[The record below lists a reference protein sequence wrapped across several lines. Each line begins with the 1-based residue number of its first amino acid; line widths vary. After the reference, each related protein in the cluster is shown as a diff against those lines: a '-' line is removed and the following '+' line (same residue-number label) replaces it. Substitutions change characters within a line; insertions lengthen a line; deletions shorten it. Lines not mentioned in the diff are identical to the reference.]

1 MVTGSTIDWHL
12 VSHVL
17 PVLPEAVSSMVTV
30 VTMRVNQRIL
40 YFRSVSLKSRNGSFE
55 RGMSRRSVFQ
65 SADGVLWQLCD
76 VGLGWT
82 AFESSQ
88 PNWTT
93 NAEIQKHLPTTVI
106 SRPSSSAH
114 WNYNFE
120 LRNNILLSVRFSS
133 KGCSILLEPGTKALR
148 LRPRAILARRFSTA
162 GAICRLLGRDWIK
175 NAASLGRAFTPA
187 MTIP

>member
-1 MVTGSTIDWHL
+1 LALSVARIASATGSSFIDGDSRYNAGEPTDPLLSQRFPKKQERL
-12 VSHVL
+12 VRAWNVPTL
-17 PVLPEAVSSMVTV
+17 
-30 VTMRVNQRIL
+30 
-40 YFRSVSLKSRNGSFE
+40 
-55 RGMSRRSVFQ
+55 VFQ

-93 NAEIQKHLPTTVI
+93 NAEVQKHLPATVI

-133 KGCSILLEPGTKALR
+133 KDAAFCWN
-148 LRPRAILARRFSTA
+148 
-162 GAICRLLGRDWIK
+162 LGPKR
-175 NAASLGRAFTPA
+175 
-187 MTIP
+187 